1 MEELQKAA
9 KVAFASS
16 FAFYLKAHNYHWN
29 VEGSDFKQYHD
40 LFGGI
45 YEEVYGSIDDF
56 AEKIRALGTYVPA
69 SLESFSMLSRIEDET
84 NIQPPMQMIS
94 ELLDDNN
101 KIIKI
106 LKIVFQT
113 SEQSVEPG
121 FSDFI
126 AGRIDAHAKH
136 GWMLRASL
144 KGLE

>member
-106 LKIVFQT
+106 LKILTIQPKYHWRFYKILMNAKT
-113 SEQSVEPG
+113 HHN
-121 FSDFI
+121 DF
-126 AGRIDAHAKH
+126 
-136 GWMLRASL
+136 
-144 KGLE
+144 